1 MYKCEKCGHLFEEGE
16 QKKRYEDNGEEW
28 QCYPLCGGDF
38 EEAETCEI
46 CGAVAEEL
54 HGGVCVECIKENSNF
69 EICYKA
75 SEESK
80 EEIKINSFLA
90 EYFSASD
97 IEKILFDRLK
107 EMNEAGEK
115 IDCTEF
121 IESDVDW
128 FGEQI
133 ARLK

>member
-1 MYKCEKCGHLFEEGE
+1 MC
-16 QKKRYEDNGEEW
+16 D
-28 QCYPLCGGDF
+28 
-38 EEAETCEI
+38 
-46 CGAVAEEL
+46 
-54 HGGVCVECIKENSNF
+54 ECIKENSNF
-69 EICYKA
+69 ETCYEV
-75 SEESK
+75 SETSK